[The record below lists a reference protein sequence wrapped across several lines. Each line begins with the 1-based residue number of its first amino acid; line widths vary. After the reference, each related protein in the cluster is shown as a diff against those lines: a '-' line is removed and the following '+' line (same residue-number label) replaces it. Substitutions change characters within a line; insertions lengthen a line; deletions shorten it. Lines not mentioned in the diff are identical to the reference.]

1 MTCKRGFS
9 LLEITVV
16 MLIMG
21 LTITALLQM
30 FDWSQMRYADISRG
44 WQKRAG
50 LTEIRLWLRDR
61 IMHAEA
67 DKITIA
73 NLEKAVRL
81 PAGLRIASLRLR
93 PHNDNT
99 WFITVDYFDDRNRN
113 NKPDPGESA
122 TRLFCFRGRA
132 A

>member
-1 MTCKRGFS
+1 MTGNKGFS

-30 FDWSQMRYADISRG
+30 FDWSQMRYSDISRG

-50 LTEIRLWLRDR
+50 LTELRLWLRDR
-61 IMHAEA
+61 IIHSES
-67 DKITIA
+67 DKITVG
-73 NLEKAVRL
+73 NLVQAVRL
-81 PAGLRIASLRLR
+81 PAGLRIAGLKLR

-113 NKPDPGESA
+113 GNPDPGESE

>member
-1 MTCKRGFS
+1 MNIRNGFS

-30 FDWSQMRYADISRG
+30 FDWSQMRYTEISRG
-44 WQKRAG
+44 WQLRAG
-50 LTEIRLWLRDR
+50 LCEVRLWLRDR
-61 IMHAEA
+61 VIHSASEE
-67 DKITIA
+67 INLA
-73 NLEKAVRL
+73 NLVKAVRL
-81 PAGLRIASLRLR
+81 PTNFYISAIKLRQHS
-93 PHNDNT
+93 DNT
-99 WFITVDYFDDRNRN
+99 WFITVDFFDDRNRN
-113 NKPDPGESA
+113 RTADSGETE